1 MPLSI
6 LSNNG
11 FRKAVVD
18 EDADGVAVSYYRI
31 DSDGKCRLDRT
42 TRPALPFHAALDLA
56 TQIVNCAPP
65 KVGGRL

>member
-6 LSNNG
+6 LSDNG

-18 EDADGVAVSYYRI
+18 EDADGVAVSYYRVG
-31 DSDGKCRLDRT
+31 SDGECRLDRI

-56 TQIVNCAPP
+56 TQIINCAAL